1 MSYVEDKHGN
11 RRKVPADY
19 VLRDGEV
26 MHISLPLALKD
37 AAPGRTQLRDGAAG
51 KIALGDAVATDTV
64 SGLERT
70 TFADGSTAI
79 RRPDGSFIYAG
90 PNGQPGSLSVHQQAH
105 IARISGATLGQF
117 ADGHINREANRIAAR
132 DAMVADLGNAWQA
145 R

>member
-19 VLRDGEV
+19 VLRDGERRQIGTSV
-26 MHISLPLALKD
+26 TMSD
-37 AAPGRTQLRDGAAG
+37 AAPGRIQIRDGAAD
-51 KIALGDAVATDTV
+51 KVALGDAVATDTV

-105 IARISGATLGQF
+105 IARVSGATLGQF